1 MSATR
6 SSSRSATARTP
17 TAELPY
23 RFGPLN
29 MEGGERRLNVAVTRA
44 KERMTLVSAFTHHDM
59 DPDRSQARGVELLR
73 NYLEYCASNGSRL
86 SQQAASIPKLN
97 PFEVDVRDSLVR
109 AGIPLVAQYGASGY
123 RIDFAAKHPTQPGRM
138 VLAIECDGAA
148 YHSSRS
154 ARDRDRLRQEHL
166 ERLGW
171 RFHRIWSQ
179 DWFTDKQS
187 EVGRAMHAYDTA
199 VKTADDTHAED
210 GRPRAAQSRT
220 LGHVHRP
227 SQSASVL
234 SDNKSDGRHSRGPR
248 PIRVGRPSIDD
259 YSHAEL
265 AELIRW
271 IESDTLLRPK
281 DQLIDEA
288 LRELGFQRRGKKIVA
303 AIAQAIES
311 TRRHGVGFP

>member
-1 MSATR
+1 
-6 SSSRSATARTP
+6 
-17 TAELPY
+17 
-23 RFGPLN
+23 
-29 MEGGERRLNVAVTRA
+29 
-44 KERMTLVSAFTHHDM
+44 
-59 DPDRSQARGVELLR
+59 
-73 NYLEYCASNGSRL
+73 
-86 SQQAASIPKLN
+86 
-97 PFEVDVRDSLVR
+97 
-109 AGIPLVAQYGASGY
+109 
-123 RIDFAAKHPTQPGRM
+123 M

-148 YHSSRS
+148 YHPSRS

-199 VKTADDTHAED
+199 VKTADDTHAEG

-288 LRELGFQRRGKKIVA
+288 LRELSFQRRGKKIVA
-303 AIAQAIES
+303 AIARAIES